1 MASQRGVGILRRAA
15 VGWIQKPKAGQNLLE
30 CELHAVPFLLCARR
44 WVATMMGQE
53 AAPQDAGLL
62 MMLNSEIKNA
72 KESHRQLK
80 ASFQVN
86 FTTESLFPEKSMSYV
101 CRLEVGSKTK
111 SYVCQPEVFDW

>member
-1 MASQRGVGILRRAA
+1 MASQRGAGILRRAA

-30 CELHAVPFLLCARR
+30 CEGHAVPFLLCARR
-44 WVATMMGQE
+44 WVATTMGQE

-86 FTTESLFPEKSMSYV
+86 FTRESCSQKKSLVMCV
-101 CRLEVGSKTK
+101 DLR
-111 SYVCQPEVFDW
+111 